1 MTPYT
6 LQTLSEGHRT
16 ELRRGWRDHWGNGQS
31 SSGTTRGRLETG
43 YRLCRHNLPIFRYWY
58 IFNRIPSSHTTPSR
72 ARKACGPLCP
82 AHVTAKGC
90 AAVGPHTRPS
100 TKPPWD
106 LHLHPSGQT
115 GGRINGGWRC
125 ESWGEQSISQPD
137 RRGVH
142 SDWAVTSPVNSL
154 CKKVE
159 EVNSSVRI
167 SSGHRVR
174 IPRRCCSFF
183 AGSPIFCRCNRA
195 LPREMKW
202 VRPSPATSVLSAP
215 SCGYSSSG
223 IHPLWK
229 ASNMIPFPQS
239 GTTAS
244 VGFKEREGGRKEKRE
259 KSLPAPS
266 SLLLKQTA
274 PRIYRQTQNQEHDES
289 LQIAG

>member
-1 MTPYT
+1 M
-6 LQTLSEGHRT
+6 
-16 ELRRGWRDHWGNGQS
+16 
-31 SSGTTRGRLETG
+31 
-43 YRLCRHNLPIFRYWY
+43 
-58 IFNRIPSSHTTPSR
+58 
-72 ARKACGPLCP
+72 
-82 AHVTAKGC
+82 
-90 AAVGPHTRPS
+90 
-100 TKPPWD
+100 
-106 LHLHPSGQT
+106 
-115 GGRINGGWRC
+115 
-125 ESWGEQSISQPD
+125 
-137 RRGVH
+137 
-142 SDWAVTSPVNSL
+142 TSPVNSL

-183 AGSPIFCRCNRA
+183 AGRPIFCSCNRA
-195 LPREMKW
+195 LHREMKP

-215 SCGYSSSG
+215 SRGYSSSG

-244 VGFKEREGGRKEKRE
+244 VGFKEREGEEKRKE

-274 PRIYRQTQNQEHDES
+274 PRIYRQTQNQEHD
-289 LQIAG
+289 